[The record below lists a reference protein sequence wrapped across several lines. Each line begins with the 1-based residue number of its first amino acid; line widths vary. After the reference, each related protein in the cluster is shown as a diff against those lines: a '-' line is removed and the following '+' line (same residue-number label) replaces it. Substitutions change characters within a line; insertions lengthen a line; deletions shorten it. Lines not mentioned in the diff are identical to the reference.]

1 MDRVT
6 ESRSTTA
13 SAHRTRIDAAISS
26 AERLCLF
33 SDVLADPPGQAYVT
47 LLRTLLEPHDRGLIR
62 RTAAA
67 LFHALANA
75 AVAGLPGPGDTW
87 QRYLLQR
94 VMADENPFS
103 RAAQRFRFENIPVG
117 LREAARRDLV
127 AIGRLFALNGT
138 RLSAAVGDTLAEMP
152 SWTDFEALGPDGA
165 KDSLVAR
172 FVSTADLAEWADLL
186 PELAAH
192 YRSRGVGPFAGYR
205 AFRWNHHPT
214 GGRIVPIAR
223 PDPITFGDLIG
234 YEDQRRVVRR
244 NTENFL
250 RGLPANNLLLYGD
263 RGTGK
268 SSTVKALLNAYAE
281 NGLRLIEV
289 AKAAL
294 PDFPEIIRILAERH
308 ERFIIF
314 VDDLSFDEN
323 EVGYKELKAILEGTL
338 EARPENVLLYA
349 TSNRRHLIQERFSDR
364 VTPGDEVH
372 AQDTLQEKLSLA
384 DRFGLT
390 VIFTTPDQEQYL
402 EIVAGLVE
410 RRGLTVDGARLRRE
424 ALQWAAWNNGRSG
437 RTARQFVD
445 DLTASLSTDG
455 RQTSG

>member
-1 MDRVT
+1 MDRVS
-6 ESRSTTA
+6 ESRSAA
-13 SAHRTRIDAAISS
+13 SAHRTRIDAAVSS

-33 SDVLADPPGQAYVT
+33 ANVLEDPPGQAYLT
-47 LLRTLLEPHDRGLIR
+47 LLRNLLEPHDRGQIR
-62 RTAAA
+62 RAAAA
-67 LFHALANA
+67 LFHALAT
-75 AVAGLPGPGDTW
+75 AVAVGLPGPGDAW
-87 QRYLLQR
+87 QRHLLHR
-94 VMADENPFS
+94 VLIDENPFS
-103 RAAQRFRFENIPVG
+103 RAAQRFRFDDIPIG
-117 LREAARRDLV
+117 LRDAARRDLV
-127 AIGRLFALNGT
+127 AVGRLFALNGT

-152 SWTDFEALGPDGA
+152 SWTDFDALGPDGA
-165 KDSLVAR
+165 RDPLVGR
-172 FVSTADLAEWADLL
+172 FVATTELAEWSDLL
-186 PELAAH
+186 PELAEH
-192 YRSRGVGPFAGYR
+192 YRARGVGPFAGYR
-205 AFRWNHHPT
+205 AFRWHHHPA
-214 GGRIVPIAR
+214 GGRIVPIER
-223 PDPITFGDLIG
+223 PDPITFEDLIG

-289 AKAAL
+289 AKAVL
-294 PDFPEIIRILAERH
+294 PDFPEIIRLLALRH

-314 VDDLSFDEN
+314 VDDLSFDES
-323 EVGYKELKAILEGTL
+323 EVGYKELKAILEGTI

-364 VTPGDEVH
+364 AAPGDEVH

-390 VIFTTPDQEQYL
+390 VIFTSPDQEQYL
-402 EIVAGLVE
+402 EIVEGLAR
-410 RRGLTVDGARLRRE
+410 RRGLAIDPARLRRE
-424 ALQWAAWNNGRSG
+424 ALQWASWNNGRSG

-445 DLTASLSTDG
+445 DLTAALAAVG
-455 RQTSG
+455 R